1 VTVVAE
7 PLIAAG
13 PRGRVPGRESRRG
26 GRALPPATL
35 PDVQI
40 VLPPGQQM
48 RPDAVS
54 WPQTQASRDQVAARM
69 LEIAGQADGSL
80 PQFRMSVRRLLDW
93 LEDQPGETW
102 QQRWKASGAEQAGRD
117 WAAGLAGGARRGEGT
132 ANLRIVKSGMMLLLA
147 GQVIRPSLEWLF
159 GQYYY
164 KTLSVAFTAIDPAGL
179 DTLHRR
185 FTERGSGGDFAVARN
200 AIARILICKGGP
212 VTAITAGDCAWYWH
226 TRRERGKKM
235 NEGGLFYT
243 LLFEVGVF
251 GPDAPPNLSAV
262 TRRGQLS
269 CAELID
275 RYQIECAPVRDLL
288 VDYLAVR
295 RPAVDYTSLDN
306 LARNLGMLFWRD
318 LELHHPG
325 ISSLHLSPEV
335 VAAWKLRLQTI
346 SHDPRRVGQQRKVP
360 ETTLMHVRAFYA
372 DLAAW
377 AVEDP
382 VRWGRFAAPSPVRA
396 GEVTFTK
403 IRRHR
408 KAAMDQRTRTLAP
421 VLPALVR
428 RVRADLDAARQRLHA
443 AKQARDGQE
452 FTADGQT
459 WRRRNAVTGPGRI
472 YGISPA
478 GERADLARDEER
490 AFWTFAT
497 VEVLRHTGLRI
508 EEMLEL
514 THHSFCSYTLP
525 TTGEVVP
532 MLQVA
537 PSKTDSER
545 LLLVSPELGEVLA
558 EVINRVRGDA
568 PALPL
573 VVRWDEFERRWSPLM
588 PFLFQRP
595 DGGVHKPVTRRFV
608 ASALDRAMAAAGLA
622 GPDGTPLR
630 ITPHDFRRIFATDAL
645 RAGLPPHIA
654 AKILGHIDL
663 NTTMGYAAIYPEDV
677 ITAHRAFVA
686 RRRSLRPGEEY
697 RDLTPAEWDEFLS
710 HFELRKVEL
719 GVCTRDFG
727 TPCIHE
733 HACIR
738 CPALRPDPAQ
748 QHRLEAILA
757 NLRDRLT
764 EAHEKGWKG
773 EVAGLE
779 VSIAAA
785 EQKLR
790 LIDELTARHTV
801 TYLGMPDFS
810 ASVGRTSPSD
820 ARPCPP

>member
-1 VTVVAE
+1 VTAVAE
-7 PLIAAG
+7 QSVAAEL
-13 PRGRVPGRESRRG
+13 RGRVAGRESRRAA
-26 GRALPPATL
+26 RSLPPAAL
-35 PDVQI
+35 PDVPV
-40 VLPPGQQM
+40 VLPAGQQV

-54 WPQTQASRDQVAARM
+54 WPQTEASRAETGARL
-69 LEIAGQADGSL
+69 LEIAGQAGGSL
-80 PQFRMSVRRLLDW
+80 PLHRMSLRRLLDW
-93 LEDQPGETW
+93 LEAQQGGTW
-102 QQRWKASGAEQAGRD
+102 QQRWQASGAEEAGKD
-117 WAAGLAGGARRGEGT
+117 WAAPLAGSGRRGGGT
-132 ANLRIVKSGMMLLLA
+132 ADQDVIKAGMMLLLA
-147 GQVIRPSLEWLF
+147 GQVIRPGLAWLLD
-159 GQYYY
+159 QPYY
-164 KTLSVAFTAIDPAGL
+164 KTLAVAFAQIDPAGL
-179 DTLHRR
+179 DALQQAHAA
-185 FTERGSGGDFAVARN
+185 RGAGGSFPAARN
-200 AIARILICKGGP
+200 VIARIMICKGGP
-212 VTAITAGDCAWYWH
+212 VTAVTAGDCAWYWH
-226 TRRERGKKM
+226 TRRERGKPM

-243 LLFEVGVF
+243 LLFEAGVF
-251 GPDAPPNLSAV
+251 GPDAPPNLMAA

-269 CAELID
+269 CAGLID
-275 RYQIECAPVRDLL
+275 RYQIECEAVRDLL

-325 ISSLHLSPEV
+325 ISSLHLASDV
-335 VAAWKLRLQTI
+335 AAAWKLRLQVI
-346 SHDPRRVGQQRKVP
+346 SHDPRRAGRQRKVP
-360 ETTLMHVRAFYA
+360 ENTLMHVRAFYA

-377 AVEDP
+377 AAEEP
-382 VRWGRFAAPSPVRA
+382 ARWGRFAAPSPVRA
-396 GEVTFTK
+396 SEITFTK

-428 RVRADLDAARQRLHA
+428 QVRADLDAARQRLHA
-443 AKQARDGQE
+443 ALQVSDGRE
-452 FTADGQT
+452 FTAAGAT
-459 WRRRNAVTGPGRI
+459 WRRHDAGSGSGRVYGVDPGGR
-472 YGISPA
+472 
-478 GERADLARDEER
+478 RVDLARDEDR
-490 AFWTFAT
+490 AFWAWAS
-497 VEVLRHTGLRI
+497 VEVLRHTGVRI

-514 THHSFCSYTLP
+514 THHSFCAYALP

-558 EVINRVRGDA
+558 EVINRVRGTA

-573 VVRWDEFERRWSPLM
+573 TARWDGFERRWSPLM

-595 DGGVHKPVTRRFV
+595 DGGVHKPVTRKFV

-663 NTTMGYAAIYPEDV
+663 NTTMGYAAVYPEDV
-677 ITAHRAFVA
+677 ITGHRAFIA
-686 RRRSLRPGEEY
+686 RRRTLRPGEEY
-697 RDLTPAEWDEFLS
+697 RDLGPAEWDEFLG

-727 TPCIHE
+727 TPCVHE

-748 QHRLEAILA
+748 RHRLADILA
-757 NLRDRLT
+757 SLRARLA
-764 EAHEKGWKG
+764 EAREQGWGG
-773 EVAGLE
+773 EIAGLE

-785 EQKLR
+785 VQKLAAM
-790 LIDELTARHTV
+790 EQVAARHQV
-801 TYLGMPDFS
+801 THLGMPDFRPS
-810 ASVGRTSPSD
+810 AGRSSGAGGGP
-820 ARPCPP
+820 